1 MFKGVPYS
9 NKIIKRREEER
20 LLYMHKQ
27 NLRSMRPL
35 TTNLDLPIDL
45 TNNLM
50 VNNKKKDMLQE
61 DRFTEI

>member
-1 MFKGVPYS
+1 MYKGVPYS

-20 LLYMHKQ
+20 LLEIHKQ
-27 NLRSMRPL
+27 NLRNIRPL
-35 TTNLDLPIDL
+35 TTNIDVPFEAL
-45 TNNLM
+45 SNPY